1 MAETLF
7 LQIQMLIFRP
17 ERPDRSAEKVSD
29 IAERLFLIVCLKMHK
44 VLCCQQWQRG
54 LKACAVDSEV
64 IACCDIQANYPTM
77 LICGLL
83 EISMPALAPAL

>member
-1 MAETLF
+1 
-7 LQIQMLIFRP
+7 MLIFRP
-17 ERPDRSAEKVSD
+17 ERPDRRAEKVSD

-64 IACCDIQANYPTM
+64 IACYDIKTNYPTM

-83 EISMPALAPAL
+83 EISMPALASAL